1 VVVVWFDKGISVCA
15 RQEFFFSVIVSI
27 FACLCSAAGRG
38 VGGRGHGVGEKGREE
53 TEAGGMQ

>member
-1 VVVVWFDKGISVCA
+1 MSVLFPPA
-15 RQEFFFSVIVSI
+15 LSSNLFFSVIVSI
-27 FACLCSAAGRG
+27 VACLCSAAGRG